1 MLKIYHQLLPIFTKK
16 SKTTLCIIYISNH
29 FSIRT
34 LNIVLFSHFRMIFR
48 DLKPENV
55 GFTHENEIKLF
66 DFGLARELKEERK
79 VGRDKYL
86 LSLAGTRRYMAPEVI
101 KGSPYGLPADVFSFS
116 LLLWEMVHIEKPY
129 RNLDAKQHERAL
141 VLWRSRPKVSSEVP
155 RAVKSIILKAWNNDA
170 KCRPKMDRVLEKLQL
185 HLESV
190 S

>member
-1 MLKIYHQLLPIFTKK
+1 MTNVYVNTSYQL
-16 SKTTLCIIYISNH
+16 ISMFN
-29 FSIRT
+29 
-34 LNIVLFSHFRMIFR
+34 RMIFR

-170 KCRPKMDRVLEKLQL
+170 KCRPRIIDVFDKLSAYINSLSSLKDSMDIRQ
-185 HLESV
+185 
-190 S
+190 